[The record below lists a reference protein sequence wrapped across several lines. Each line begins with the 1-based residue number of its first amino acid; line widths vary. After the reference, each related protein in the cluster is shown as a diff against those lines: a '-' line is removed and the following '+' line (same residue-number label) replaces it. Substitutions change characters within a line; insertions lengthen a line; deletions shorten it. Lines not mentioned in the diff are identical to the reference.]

1 MKKIL
6 LLTVTVFGVN
16 LLVSQNMNKM
26 NWLNEPSYWKVK
38 DGNLK
43 MNVTPKSDYW
53 RKTHYGFTVDD
64 GPFYFTTRGGEFEVL
79 VKISGSYKT
88 RFDQMGLMLRIDE
101 EHWIKTGIE

>member
-26 NWLNEPSYWKVK
+26 NWLNEPSSWKVK

-43 MNVTPKSDYW
+43 MNVTPKSDY
-53 RKTHYGFTVDD
+53 
-64 GPFYFTTRGGEFEVL
+64 
-79 VKISGSYKT
+79 
-88 RFDQMGLMLRIDE
+88 
-101 EHWIKTGIE
+101 